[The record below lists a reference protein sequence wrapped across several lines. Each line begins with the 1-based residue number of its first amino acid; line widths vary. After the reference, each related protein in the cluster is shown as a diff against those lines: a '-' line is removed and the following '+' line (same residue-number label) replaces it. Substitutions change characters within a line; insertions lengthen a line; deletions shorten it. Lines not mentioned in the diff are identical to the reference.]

1 MKEGAKFLEKYSWI
15 NMGSQRKEVIKFL
28 PDKPITA
35 EELRKKINEK
45 GSLKLSLR
53 EMSRHLTSFVKQG
66 LAKCLNPD
74 APYNRLY
81 IITNNGKKIR
91 ERFLLH

>member
-1 MKEGAKFLEKYSWI
+1 MKKEQELWNKYSWAI
-15 NMGSQRKEVIKFL
+15 MGSQRKEVIKFL

-45 GSLKLSLR
+45 TSLKLSLR
-53 EMSRHLTSFVKQG
+53 EMSRHLTSFVEQEFT
-66 LAKCLNPD
+66 KCLNPD

-81 IITNNGKKIR
+81 LITDLGKKIR
-91 ERFLLH
+91 EKLL